1 MKIND
6 EKLLEK
12 IGFKPHEG
20 QKKVLEAVQNEK
32 VRDIT
37 LSAGRRFGKSLFCA
51 YIALRTILIP
61 NKRVWIVA
69 PTYDL
74 TQKVFTY
81 LLQFIGKIF
90 EHGSYKI
97 QTRPFPKLTL
107 PNGSWVECKSTE
119 NPNGLLGEEVDLL
132 IVDEAAMTPPNIYE
146 RYLFPVTTSRRGRT
160 IFIST
165 PFGKNWFYLKYV
177 ECTEKEDGASFNFP
191 SNTNPEFPKE
201 EWERARK
208 MLPEKV
214 FKQEHLATFLDDAA
228 SVFRGIREIIADTYE
243 QPVPTHRYVLGVD
256 LAKLEDFTVLTVID
270 RNSHRVVAWDRFNKI
285 DYPLQK
291 KRIAEMA
298 KKYNN
303 ARIIIDS
310 TGVGSPIT
318 DDLRREGVSIDDFKF
333 TNKSKEELIDKLSI
347 FIEQKGV
354 WIPNESTLIN
364 ELDSFGYQLTDS
376 GNIKYSAPVGQHDDA
391 VMSLGLAVW
400 GLYSTSTIKDK
411 KEEPTNI
418 FLEEL
423 RPKIKKVHR

>member
-1 MKIND
+1 MTIKD
-6 EKLLEK
+6 EKLLSK
-12 IGFKPHEG
+12 VGFKPHEG
-20 QKKVLEAVQNEK
+20 QEAVLKAVQNEK
-32 VRDIT
+32 IRDIT

-51 YIALRTILIP
+51 YVALREILIP
-61 NKRVWIVA
+61 NRRVWIVA

-90 EHGSYKI
+90 EHGSYKV

-165 PFGKNWFYLKYV
+165 PFGKNWFYRKFV
-177 ECTEKEDGASFNFP
+177 ECTEKEDGASFNYP
-191 SNTNPEFPKE
+191 SNINPEFPSS

-208 MLPEKV
+208 MLPEAV

-228 SVFRGIREIIADTYE
+228 SVFRGIKDIIDNTYE
-243 QPVPTHRYVLGVD
+243 EPLPTHRYILGVD
-256 LAKLEDFTVLTVID
+256 LAKMEDFTVLTVVD
-270 RNSHRVVAWDRFNKI
+270 RFSHKVVAWDRFNKVE
-285 DYPLQK
+285 YPLQK
-291 KRIAEMA
+291 ARISAMA

-303 ARIIIDS
+303 AKVIVDS
-310 TGVGSPIT
+310 TGVGNPIT
-318 DDLRREGVSIDDFKF
+318 DDLRREELVIDDFKF
-333 TNKSKEELIDKLSI
+333 TNKSKKELVDKLSI

-354 WIPNESTLIN
+354 WIPNEPILID
-364 ELDSFGYQLTDS
+364 ELESFGYQMTES
-376 GNIKYSAPVGQHDDA
+376 GNIKYSAPIGLHDDC

-400 GLYSTSTIKDK
+400 GLYSIDTIKDK
-411 KEEPTNI
+411 QEDPVN
-418 FLEEL
+418 FLLEEK
-423 RPKIKKVHR
+423 RGRKIRVRR